1 LHYNIR
7 NIISINKGYPL
18 YKFYFNEI
26 KKSILNGRVSENQ
39 ILPPTRVL
47 SKDLSISRTTALK
60 VYDLLLFEGLISSKK
75 GSGYYVTYKKNI
87 YVKKDQKKYN
97 LYPSLSKKS
106 KLFKKN
112 RYLST
117 DNFSRTSV
125 AFRPG
130 LPPLDIF
137 PVNKWKNISN
147 KYWRLS
153 KPTDLSYAPA
163 EGLEELRIKISN
175 YLKIYRN
182 IRCDYNQIIITSG
195 SLHSL
200 YLISNSILDNGD
212 KIGMENPTFPRA
224 FNLFKCLKAKIIPCD
239 IDKEGIVL
247 DNLNTKVK
255 FIYTT
260 PSNQYPLGVRM
271 SLNRRK
277 EILKW
282 ISNNNSLII
291 EDDYDHEFSNFKN
304 PIPSL
309 YSLDNEDRIIYLGTF
324 NKLLHPSLRI
334 GYMIAP
340 KFMLESIKSIYEQSS
355 RFVPSSTQEIMS
367 TFIEKDYLN
376 KHIRNVIEVASKRK
390 ELFIS
395 NTKETLLINKK
406 EHNGLHLIAKFKNKK
421 NDLKIFKSLLKSNV
435 VAYPLSNYYITKNKK
450 NGLVMG
456 YSSVNS
462 KVLNEKTAIINQ
474 VLKK

>member
-1 LHYNIR
+1 VRPLSKELKVEL
-7 NIISINKGYPL
+7 IIIGD
-18 YKFYFNEI
+18 E
-26 KKSILNGRVSENQ
+26 ILNGRVSENQ

-117 DNFSRTSV
+117 DNFSKTSV

-247 DNLNTKVK
+247 NNLNTKVK

>member
-1 LHYNIR
+1 MHYNIR

-247 DNLNTKVK
+247 NNLNTKVK

>member
-1 LHYNIR
+1 MHYNIR

-247 DNLNTKVK
+247 NNLNTKVK

-456 YSSVNS
+456 YSSVNL

>member
-1 LHYNIR
+1 MHYNIR

-47 SKDLSISRTTALK
+47 SKDLNISRTTALK

-247 DNLNTKVK
+247 NNLNTKVK

>member
-1 LHYNIR
+1 MHYNIR

-247 DNLNTKVK
+247 NNLNTKVK

-282 ISNNNSLII
+282 ISNNNSLVI